1 MLPHLADVV
10 LDDVRRGPGGLRL
23 TARVR
28 ASTADCARCGQPAAR
43 VHSSYRRHLADAPI
57 SGRPVEVVLR
67 VRRFFCDN
75 TSCPAKTF
83 AEQVPGLTTPR
94 ARRTGLLK
102 VTLEVIGLALAGRAG
117 ARLADK
123 LGIPVSRDSMLRLV
137 RALPDPP
144 IGTPQILGVDDFAL
158 RRGHVYGTVIIDI
171 LTHRPL
177 DLLDDRTSGTL
188 AAWLRAHPGVQIV
201 CRDRAGAYAEGIRV
215 GAPDA
220 VQVADRWHLWHNLVE
235 AVEKVVRQHHADL
248 RAPTPD
254 TNTDT
259 TGDTAA
265 AHGGTEDGTDGGI
278 GDDPDR
284 SAGPTRL
291 ATRTQE
297 RHAAIHTLLAAGASV
312 SAISQTL
319 RLDRKTVRRFA
330 RAVSTDELVSVR
342 STRASVLDDYTPH
355 LQQRWATGVTDAVTL
370 TAEITALGYR
380 GSAKTVRRY
389 LQPLRSAQTATPRPP
404 TPPTARDATGWLTRH
419 PDSLTDDERGARDAV
434 LNRSPAL
441 RATRDQV
448 GAFAEILTQRRG
460 HELHAWMARVGNDG
474 APALRS
480 FATGLERDLD
490 AVTAGLTLPYSSGP
504 VEGTVNRI
512 KMIKRQ
518 MFGRAN
524 FDLLRKRVLLAT

>member
-1 MLPHLADVV
+1 M
-10 LDDVRRGPGGLRL
+10 
-23 TARVR
+23 
-28 ASTADCARCGQPAAR
+28 
-43 VHSSYRRHLADAPI
+43 
-57 SGRPVEVVLR
+57 
-67 VRRFFCDN
+67 
-75 TSCPAKTF
+75 
-83 AEQVPGLTTPR
+83 
-94 ARRTGLLK
+94 
-102 VTLEVIGLALAGRAG
+102 TLEAIGLALAGRAG

-123 LGIPVSRDSMLRLV
+123 LGMTVSRDSMLRLV

-144 IGTPQILGVDDFAL
+144 IGP
-158 RRGHVYGTVIIDI
+158 RRSWAWTTSRCAAD
-171 LTHRPL
+171 TSTARSSSTSPL
-177 DLLDDRTSGTL
+177 AGRWTCSIDRTSETL

-201 CRDRAGAYAEGIRV
+201 CRDRAGAYAEGIRA

-265 AHGGTEDGTDGGI
+265 AHDGTHDGTED
-278 GDDPDR
+278 DPAR
-284 SAGPTRL
+284 SPGPTRL

-319 RLDRKTVRRFA
+319 GLDRKTVRRFA
-330 RAVSTDELVSVR
+330 RAASTDELVSAR

-355 LQQRWATGVTDAVTL
+355 LQQRWAAGVTDAVAL

-380 GSAKTVRRY
+380 GSVKTVRRY
-389 LQPLRSAQTATPRPP
+389 LQPLRDGQNTTPRPP

-419 PDSLTDDERGARDAV
+419 PDSLTDDERAARDAV
-434 LNRSPAL
+434 LDRSPAL
-441 RATRDQV
+441 RAARDQV
-448 GAFAEILTQRRG
+448 SEFAEILTQRRG
-460 HELHAWMARVGNDG
+460 HELHAWMRRVATDG

-490 AVTAGLTLPYSSGP
+490 AVTAGLTLPTTPDPSKARS
-504 VEGTVNRI
+504 TAS
-512 KMIKRQ
+512 K
-518 MFGRAN
+518 
-524 FDLLRKRVLLAT
+524 

>member
-1 MLPHLADVV
+1 LLPHLDAVV
-10 LDDVRRGPGGLRL
+10 LDDVRHGPGGVRL
-23 TARVR
+23 AARVR
-28 ASTADCARCGQPAAR
+28 ATTAECPRCGRPAAR
-43 VHSSYRRHLADAPI
+43 VHSTYRRYLADAPI
-57 SGRPVEVVLR
+57 SGRRVEVVLR

-75 TSCPAKTF
+75 TGCPARTF

-102 VTLEVIGLALAGRAG
+102 TTLEAIGLALAGRAG

-123 LGIPVSRDSMLRLV
+123 LGMAVSRDSMLRLV

-144 IGTPQILGVDDFAL
+144 LGTPQVLGVDDFAL

-171 LTHRPL
+171 LTHRPV
-177 DLLDDRTSGTL
+177 DLLADRTSDTL

-201 CRDRAGAYAEGIRV
+201 CRDRAGAYAEGIRA

-220 VQVADRWHLWHNLVE
+220 VQVADRWHLWHNLVQ

-248 RAPTPD
+248 HAPAPCTG
-254 TNTDT
+254 T
-259 TGDTAA
+259 TGDTAV
-265 AHGGTEDGTDGGI
+265 AHDDTGDTDDEGAH
-278 GDDPDR
+278 

-291 ATRTQE
+291 AVRTSE
-297 RHAAIHTLLAAGASV
+297 RFDAIHALLAVGTSV
-312 SAISQTL
+312 SAISETL
-319 RLDRKTVRRFA
+319 GLDPKTVRRFA
-330 RAVSTDELVSVR
+330 RAGSVSELLTAR
-342 STRASVLDDYTPH
+342 SAQGSVLDDYTAH
-355 LQQRWATGVTDAVTL
+355 LHQRWTAGVTDAVAL

-380 GSAKTVRRY
+380 GSSKTVRRY
-389 LQPLRSAQTATPRPP
+389 LQPLRGGQTTTPRPP
-404 TPPTARDATGWLTRH
+404 TAPTARDATGWLTRH
-419 PDSLTDDERGARDAV
+419 PDSLTDEERGARDAV
-434 LNRSPAL
+434 LGRSPAL

-448 GAFAEILTQRRG
+448 SEFAQILIQRRG
-460 HELHAWMARVGNDG
+460 HELQDWMRRVATDG